1 MVATLDEKEKP
12 MTQALRILADRRQS
26 LLDDIEK
33 TRIAMRETN
42 NPRII
47 ATLAQACIIY
57 QETDAILLD
66 VSRRIGREPGSGDD
80 QLPI

>member
-42 NPRII
+42 NPRTI

-66 VSRRIGREPGSGDD
+66 VSRRIDREPGSGDD